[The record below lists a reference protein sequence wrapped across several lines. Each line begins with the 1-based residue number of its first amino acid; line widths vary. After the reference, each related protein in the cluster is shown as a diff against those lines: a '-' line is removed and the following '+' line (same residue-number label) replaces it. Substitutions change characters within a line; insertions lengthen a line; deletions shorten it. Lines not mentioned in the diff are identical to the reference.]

1 MGLVDRDEAA
11 LPPPPVQG
19 MEGPQPYIA
28 PLTPSNFRTRA
39 AEQLPILGQMM
50 KPLAT

>member
-28 PLTPSNFRTRA
+28 PLIDTVQFQNQS
-39 AEQLPILGQMM
+39 G
-50 KPLAT
+50 